1 MIVTRPENNMTDP
14 ALCLSGRLGSLGP
27 RVEAQVR
34 EYARV
39 WSEAPSNP
47 PHPRT
52 IYPPR
57 VKKEIEKEFSALID
71 RVRIEHQKRLAAS
84 TGWETADL
92 EEIAADLRPFL
103 KRILD
108 RLDIPLAAVY
118 DFRFLDSTR
127 RFIRAAR
134 DFDPELRVDA
144 VYQALRNV
152 WIMNTLQLFLGRE
165 VGATKAIIG
174 YSLVYPYLDNFLDDD
189 RISEPDKLALVIKL
203 RRWLEGEDG
212 RAETGLEER
221 LHALIDMI
229 EGEFRREDY
238 PGVYQSLLAIHNA
251 QIKSLLQQRK
261 RQSPDPVQI
270 LDISL
275 EKGGTSVLA
284 DGYLAAGKL
293 EPAEEAFCFGLGTFL
308 QLADDLQD
316 IAEDLRRG
324 HITLFSQA
332 AGRKSLDPMLYKL
345 LRFMSLTV
353 ERTLDESRPRERALK
368 DVIIPGCAL
377 LYAEAAAKHPS
388 YFSKGCLRSL
398 AETFPVRFSYLKKL
412 RRTLQDKFLAGGEKI
427 CDLDNFTIALM
438 SLSSRAFALD

>member
-1 MIVTRPENNMTDP
+1 MIDP
-14 ALCLSGRLGSLGP
+14 ALCLSGRLGALGS

-34 EYARV
+34 EYARI

-47 PHPRT
+47 PHPQT

-57 VKKEIEKEFSALID
+57 VKKEIERDLSVLIY
-71 RVRIEHQKRLAAS
+71 RARIEHQKRLAG

-92 EEIAADLRPFL
+92 EEVAADLRPFL

-108 RLDIPLAAVY
+108 RINIPLAAVY

-152 WIMNTLQLFLGRE
+152 WIMNTLQLLLGRE
-165 VGATKAIIG
+165 VGVTEAIIG
-174 YSLVYPYLDNFLDDD
+174 YSLVYPYLDNFLDDEEV
-189 RISEPDKLALVIKL
+189 SEAAKLALVLKL
-203 RRWLEGEDG
+203 KRWLEGEDE
-212 RAETGLEER
+212 RPATALEER
-221 LHALIDMI
+221 LHALIGMI
-229 EGEFRREDY
+229 EGEFSREDF
-238 PGVYQSLLAIHNA
+238 PDVYQSLLAIHNA
-251 QIKSLLQQRK
+251 QIKSLLQQRR
-261 RQSPDPVQI
+261 RQPLDPVRI

-332 AGRKSLDPMLYKL
+332 AGKKPLDPLLYKL

-353 ERTLDESRPRERALK
+353 ERTLDENRPRQRALK
-368 DVIIPGCAL
+368 GVIIPGCAL
-377 LYAEAAAKHPS
+377 LYAEAAAKQPG

-412 RRTLQDKFLAGGEKI
+412 RRTLQDSFLVGGEKI
-427 CDLDNFTIALM
+427 RNLDSFTIALM

>member
-1 MIVTRPENNMTDP
+1 MIDP
-14 ALCLSGRLGSLGP
+14 SLYLSECLGSLGS
-27 RVEAQVR
+27 RVEEQVR
-34 EYARV
+34 EYARI

-47 PHPRT
+47 PNPRT

-57 VKKEIEKEFSALID
+57 VKKEIERELSALIF
-71 RVRIEHQKRLAAS
+71 RARIEHQKRLAGS
-84 TGWETADL
+84 PGWETADL
-92 EEIAADLRPFL
+92 EEVAADLRPFL

-108 RLDIPLAAVY
+108 RINIPLAAVY

-165 VGATKAIIG
+165 VGVTKAIIG
-174 YSLVYPYLDNFLDDD
+174 YSLVYPYLDNFLDDEEV
-189 RISEPDKLALVIKL
+189 SEAVKLALVLKL
-203 RRWLEGEDG
+203 KRWLEGEDE
-212 RAETGLEER
+212 RPATVLEER
-221 LHALIDMI
+221 LHALIGMI
-229 EGEFRREDY
+229 EGEFSRENL

-251 QIKSLLQQRK
+251 QIKSLLQQRR
-261 RQSPDPVQI
+261 RQPLDPVRI

-316 IAEDLRRG
+316 IAEDLRRE

-332 AGRKSLDPMLYKL
+332 AGKKSLDPLLYKL

-353 ERTLDESRPRERALK
+353 ERTLDENRPRQRALK

-377 LYAEAAAKHPS
+377 LYAEAAAKQS
-388 YFSKGCLRSL
+388 GYFSKGCLRSL

-412 RRTLQDKFLAGGEKI
+412 RRTLQDNFLVGGEKI
-427 CDLDNFTIALM
+427 RNLDSFTIALM